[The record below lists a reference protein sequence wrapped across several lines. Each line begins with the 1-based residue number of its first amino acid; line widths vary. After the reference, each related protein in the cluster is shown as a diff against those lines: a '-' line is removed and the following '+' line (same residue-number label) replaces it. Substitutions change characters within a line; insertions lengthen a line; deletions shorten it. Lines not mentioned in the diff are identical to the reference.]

1 MQTIKVNTRTSA
13 NGSVTMFTINGVCVA
28 HVGTD
33 LYNVG
38 RYAGRV
44 NHAGGAVCNNSTFAD
59 AVEFISDAIENHF
72 AAFGLN
78 VEFVNA

>member
-1 MQTIKVNTRTSA
+1 MQTIRINTRTNEA
-13 NGSVTMFTINGVCVA
+13 NGITIFSINGVCIA

-44 NHAGGAVCNNSTFAD
+44 NHAGGAVCNNKTFPE
-59 AVEFISDAIENHF
+59 AVEFIGDAICSHF
-72 AAFGLN
+72 EKFGLE
-78 VEFVNA
+78 VEFVAA

>member
-1 MQTIKVNTRTSA
+1 MQTIRVNTRTNS
-13 NGSVTMFTINGVCVA
+13 NNSVTTFAVNGVCIA

-33 LYNVG
+33 SYNVG
-38 RYAGRV
+38 RYAGRI
-44 NHAGGAVCNNSTFAD
+44 NQAGGAVCNNKAFAE

>member
-1 MQTIKVNTRTSA
+1 MQTIKVKTRTNA
-13 NGSVTMFTINGVCVA
+13 TGSVMTFNINGTCIA

-33 LYNVG
+33 LHNAG

-44 NHAGGAVCNNSTFAD
+44 NHAGGAVCNNRTFPD

-78 VEFVNA
+78 VEFVND

>member
-1 MQTIKVNTRTSA
+1 MQTIKVNTRT
-13 NGSVTMFTINGVCVA
+13 NPNNSVTTFSVNGVCIA

-33 LYNVG
+33 LFNVG

-44 NHAGGAVCNNSTFAD
+44 NQAGGAVCNNKTFPEAI
-59 AVEFISDAIENHF
+59 EFIGNAICTLF
-72 AAFGLN
+72 ASLGLN

>member
-1 MQTIKVNTRTSA
+1 MQTIRINTRTNASG
-13 NGSVTMFTINGVCVA
+13 NVTIFSINGVCVA

-44 NHAGGAVCNNSTFAD
+44 NHAGGAV
-59 AVEFISDAIENHF
+59 
-72 AAFGLN
+72 
-78 VEFVNA
+78 

>member
-1 MQTIKVNTRTSA
+1 MQTIKINTRTNA
-13 NGSVTMFTINGVCVA
+13 NNVTIFAINGVCVA

-38 RYAGRV
+38 HYAGRI
-44 NHAGGAVCNNSTFAD
+44 NQAGGAVCNNKTFPE
-59 AVEFISDAIENHF
+59 AVEFIGDALCRLF
-72 AAFGLN
+72 ASLGLG

>member
-1 MQTIKVNTRTSA
+1 MQTIKVTTRTNA
-13 NGSVTMFTINGVCVA
+13 NGGVTMFIINGVCIA

-44 NHAGGAVCNNSTFAD
+44 NNAGGAMCNNCTFPD

-72 AAFGLN
+72 AQFGLN

>member
-1 MQTIKVNTRTSA
+1 MQTIRINTRTNASG
-13 NGSVTMFTINGVCVA
+13 NVTIFSINGVCVA

-44 NHAGGAVCNNSTFAD
+44 NHAGGAVFLTA
-59 AVEFISDAIENHF
+59 AIEST
-72 AAFGLN
+72 AGSQ
-78 VEFVNA
+78 

>member
-1 MQTIKVNTRTSA
+1 MQTIKVNTRT
-13 NGSVTMFTINGVCVA
+13 NTNNSVIMFTVNGVCVA

-38 RYAGRV
+38 RYAGRI
-44 NHAGGAVCNNSTFAD
+44 NRAGGAVCNNKTFAE
-59 AVEFISDAIENHF
+59 AVEFIGDALCGLF
-72 AAFGLN
+72 ASLGLN

>member
-1 MQTIKVNTRTSA
+1 MQTIKVNTQTNP
-13 NGSVTMFTINGVCVA
+13 NGSVTMFTINGVCIA

-33 LYNVG
+33 LFNVG

-44 NHAGGAVCNNSTFAD
+44 NQAGGAVCNNKTFPE
-59 AVEFISDAIENHF
+59 AVEFIGDAICTLF
-72 AAFGLN
+72 ASLGLN

>member
-1 MQTIKVNTRTSA
+1 MQTIKVNTRTNA
-13 NGSVTMFTINGVCVA
+13 NGSVTMFTINGTCIA

-44 NHAGGAVCNNSTFAD
+44 NQTGGAVCNNKTFAE
-59 AVEFISDAIENHF
+59 AVEFIGDAIDRLF
-72 AAFGLN
+72 ASLGLN

>member
-1 MQTIKVNTRTSA
+1 MQTIKVNTRT
-13 NGSVTMFTINGVCVA
+13 NTNNSVTMFTVNGVCVA

-38 RYAGRV
+38 RYAGRI
-44 NHAGGAVCNNSTFAD
+44 NRAGGAVCYNKTFAE
-59 AVEFISDAIENHF
+59 AVEFIGDAICNHF

>member
-1 MQTIKVNTRTSA
+1 MQTVKINTRTNASG
-13 NGSVTMFTINGVCVA
+13 NVTTFSINGTCVA

-33 LYNVG
+33 LFNVG

-59 AVEFISDAIENHF
+59 AVEFIGDAICNHF
-72 AAFGLN
+72 AQFGLN

>member
-1 MQTIKVNTRTSA
+1 MHTIKVNTRT
-13 NGSVTMFTINGVCVA
+13 NPNNSVTTFSVNGVCVA

-38 RYAGRV
+38 RYAGRI
-44 NHAGGAVCNNSTFAD
+44 NQAGGAVCNNKTFPE
-59 AVEFISDAIENHF
+59 AVEFIGDAISSLF
-72 AAFGLN
+72 ASLGMN

>member
-1 MQTIKVNTRTSA
+1 MQTIKINTRTNTA
-13 NGSVTMFTINGVCVA
+13 NNVTMFTVNGVCVA

-38 RYAGRV
+38 RYAGRI
-44 NHAGGAVCNNSTFAD
+44 NRAGGAVCNNKTFAE
-59 AVEFISDAIENHF
+59 AVEFIGDTLCGLF
-72 AAFGLN
+72 ASLGLN